1 MSIWSDMEDVSA
13 GTTVKE
19 EDKILSKEDLSYLI
33 ITSDALNLHHGF
45 ITC

>member
-1 MSIWSDMEDVSA
+1 MDSK
-13 GTTVKE
+13 TTE
-19 EDKILSKEDLSYLI
+19 RLNEFYYG